1 MAAKEQLNKDLQNFA
16 DKLKLAAELQA
27 QAMIL
32 MAKEFTKARAM
43 VMDWLAEDSTSEV
56 AHQKISNWIEE
67 NLRKPDDQFFFL
79 PG

>member
-1 MAAKEQLNKDLQNFA
+1 MSAKEQLNKDLQNFA

-27 QAMIL
+27 QAMIS
-32 MAKEFTKARAM
+32 MAKEFAKARAM
-43 VMDWLAEDSTSEV
+43 VMDWLAEDSTSDE
-56 AHQKISNWIEE
+56 AHHKISNWIEE